1 MFYCVLSSPHWGI
14 RLLSLRAMYFYINT
28 VRFVENLLALIN
40 SCVLLVN
47 LIFDAAHSLELFE
60 KDAFSQKTDK
70 SYLFLF
76 A

>member
-1 MFYCVLSSPHWGI
+1 
-14 RLLSLRAMYFYINT
+14 MYFYINT

-47 LIFDAAHSLELFE
+47 LIFDAAYSLELFE